1 MGSPDRTLEDRPEA
15 FEGVHMGI
23 APRVFLLSV
32 VNRLMVV
39 PKPGQDAVRPP
50 FVRADGRT
58 GGDVLEDRRNE
69 GLAAGVGDNLREQ
82 FAAPLKDTHDD
93 SLVRPAP
100 GNAFLLSALPNT
112 TDIGFVHFDMARQ
125 RRITVNG
132 SHVFP
137 DLVRHAKC
145 GWVGHAQLPL
155 QFLGRNAMPGSG
167 EQIHRIEPFLK
178 GCMRTVKHGPDHRV
192 NLISAPSALIGRV
205 TADAVKLPAL
215 AALRAIQPFAVTKL
229 HEVVQTSVVIW
240 ELFHKLL
247 DSRGLCHVSLRC

>member
-1 MGSPDRTLEDRPEA
+1 MSSPDRTLEDRPEA

-39 PKPGQDAVRPP
+39 PKPGKDAVGPP

-69 GLAAGVGDNLREQ
+69 GLAAGIGDNLREQ

-100 GNAFLLSALPNT
+100 GNAFLLSALSHAPN
-112 TDIGFVHFDMARQ
+112 IGFVHFDMAGQ
-125 RRITVNG
+125 GWIAVNAA
-132 SHVFP
+132 HVFP

-155 QFLGRNAMPGSG
+155 QFLGRNAMPRCG
-167 EQIHRIEPFLK
+167 EQIDRVVPFLK
-178 GCMRTVKHGPDHRV
+178 GCMRTVKHGPDHRE
-192 NLISAPSALIGRV
+192 NLEPAPRALIGLV
-205 TADAVKLPAL
+205 TADAVKLPVL
-215 AALRAIQPFAVTKL
+215 ATLRATERWAVTKL
-229 HEVVQTSVVIW
+229 HEVVQTSVVVW

-247 DSRGLCHVSLRC
+247 DSRGFCHVSLRC